1 MTGRLKP
8 VPLERHGRR
17 KDPRRETAPAIP
29 ERSGAELGAHRF
41 SRALWLAHL
50 LRQRIIS
57 GFYPPGERI
66 READLRA
73 EFGFSNGPIRQALQT
88 VVADGLAERAPWQSV
103 RIRLLSQQQII
114 ELFQVRLALLEYAAE
129 LAARNA
135 SPAVVEKAALL
146 KRSIDE
152 GLSRIKAG
160 AGHPSFNGQLSQ
172 WLLASAGNQ
181 ALRDIWDKT
190 MQQTL
195 IYVNASLMR
204 GQGSKSRALIHR
216 LIDRIGVGD
225 VAGART
231 AARELTRQTLV
242 DLGID
247 GTV

>member
-1 MTGRLKP
+1 MSTLRPAPRSRRRDREDKP
-8 VPLERHGRR
+8 PAA
-17 KDPRRETAPAIP
+17 APA
-29 ERSGAELGAHRF
+29 AAHRGDPAGEHRL
-41 SRALWLAHL
+41 SRALWLAQT

-88 VVADGLAERAPWQSV
+88 VVADGLAERAPWQSF
-103 RIRLLSQQQII
+103 RIKLLSRKQIV
-114 ELFQVRLALLEYAAE
+114 ELFQVRSALLEYAAE

-135 SPAVVEKAALL
+135 SPDALENAAAL

-172 WLLASAGNQ
+172 WLLAAAGNEM
-181 ALRDIWDKT
+181 LRDIWDKT

-195 IYVNASLMR
+195 IYVNVSLMR
-204 GQGSKSRALIHR
+204 GQGTKSRVLIHK
-216 LIDRIGVGD
+216 LIDRICDGD
-225 VAGART
+225 VTQARA